1 MSIAASSLPTQTVD
15 LDVLFRQYHAELSAF
30 AYRRV
35 KNRETAADVVQDAF
49 VRYLDCGLSAIA
61 QHTHPRFFLWR
72 IVGNITIDIARRDRR
87 RGAFTSIDDVAEQV
101 VDPLPTPYERLETR
115 QQFMLLKKALNDLPP
130 AQSTALVLNRLEGLS
145 HADIAKR
152 LGVSSSMVSKYI
164 MSALKHC
171 LRRMTL
177 SGF

>member
-1 MSIAASSLPTQTVD
+1 MTITASGLPIQSVD
-15 LDVLFRQYHAELSAF
+15 LDMLFRKYHAELSTF

-35 KNRETAADVVQDAF
+35 RNRETAADVVQDAF

-72 IVGNITIDIARRDRR
+72 IVGNLTIDIARRDRR
-87 RGAFTSIDDVAEQV
+87 RGDFASLDDVADQL
-101 VDPLPTPYERLETR
+101 VDPLPTPYEQLETR
-115 QQFMLLKKALNDLPP
+115 QQFQQLKKALNDLP
-130 AQSTALVLNRLEGLS
+130 AAHSKALVLNRIEGLS

-152 LGVSSSMVSKYI
+152 LGVSPSMVSKYI

-171 LRRMTL
+171 LRRMTAVRY
-177 SGF
+177 